1 MEIMALAQAETY
13 SLALALQD
21 YVPVALSAAGLF
33 YLAEMIAR
41 LSGDARISRIAL
53 LGAWLVML
61 GGGIKASWKLNLAL
75 TGVDVRWM
83 DNALFV
89 LLGPGFTALAWALSA
104 AQRRLAGQPLTSRWA
119 WLFPFLVS
127 ALFLA
132 TAAGLAW
139 SQPGT
144 RTWFFVLL
152 GMTTIAN
159 FSLSGLAI
167 RQAWGQ
173 GRRGIALL
181 FLLNVIAILAL
192 QGFAR
197 AGDRTELVQWIEQI
211 LNSLSNLAFALA
223 AYRLNRVTRS
233 ALNTPVAAPAAATGM
248 G

>member
-1 MEIMALAQAETY
+1 METLAQAQAETY
-13 SLALALQD
+13 SVALALQD

-41 LSGDARISRIAL
+41 LSGDRRISRIAL

-83 DNALFV
+83 DNALFG
-89 LLGPGFTALAWALSA
+89 LLGPGFTALGWALSA
-104 AQRRLAGQPLTSRWA
+104 AQRRVAGQPLTSRWA
-119 WLFPFLVS
+119 WLFPFVVS

-139 SQPGT
+139 AQPGS
-144 RTWFFVLL
+144 RAWFFVLL

-159 FSLSGLAI
+159 FALSGLAI
-167 RQAWGQ
+167 RQAWSQ

-181 FLLNVIAILAL
+181 FIINVAAILVL
-192 QGFAR
+192 QGLAR
-197 AGDRTELVQWIEQI
+197 TGNRTELMQWIEQS
-211 LNSLSNLAFALA
+211 LNSFSNLAFALA

-233 ALNTPVAAPAAATGM
+233 ALDTPVAAPAAATGM
-248 G
+248 D